1 MNYLVNTCKCLQ
13 GQQKHQS
20 CIIQYVFVIVKHSL
34 LPPSFSSKTLN
45 LLIYPFCFH
54 HGTKN
59 AFFISLSAIN
69 WSTIMAFKK
78 INKRKFGLLK
88 AFVVFVWGKCFT
100 TYSLDYVLMYGK
112 RTLTLSMLCAFY
124 KKLCSCDSS

>member
-13 GQQKHQS
+13 GQKTSVVHYS
-20 CIIQYVFVIVKHSL
+20 VCICNCKYSL

-100 TYSLDYVLMYGK
+100 SYSLDYILMFGK
-112 RTLTLSMLCAFY
+112 RALTLSMLCAFY